1 MIATSTSPQMQQIV
15 SSVAKLQEEKAKKE
29 KNVVIF
35 GVKMSIETGET
46 ERKREDEMEVN
57 RLMYQIGVNKEN
69 ILSIR
74 RLKSKDS
81 SRISPVIIE
90 FKDKRERN
98 QVLRIAYLNRT
109 ETPGIFFNF
118 TYQEQIKELKN

>member
-1 MIATSTSPQMQQIV
+1 MQQIV